1 MRTDSIQHDVV
12 VIGGGSA
19 GYAAARTARDAGAD
33 VAIVDPGPLGGLCIL
48 RGCMPTKTIL
58 RSSEI
63 AALMRQ
69 AESFGLSS
77 VDVQANLGA
86 IVDRKNRLVREFA
99 DYRVQQLRDPAFTLY
114 ESAARF
120 ISPQAIQVGS
130 RQLTARSFII
140 ATGSIP
146 REVAISGLQEVGYV
160 TSDELLDVRDQPESL
175 LVLGGGPVALELGQ
189 FFARI
194 GTKVTF
200 IQRAPHVLS
209 HLDEEIGSTLEQA
222 LRVEG
227 AEVFTET
234 SLLRVTR
241 HGALKSVHFSHRGEP
256 RAVSGAEILQALG
269 RRPNIDGL
277 NLDAAGIK
285 VDDGRI
291 VVDGAMRTSQ
301 PHIFAVGDVT
311 NLYDIVHIAIQ
322 QGELAAYNACY
333 PHRPAQSFDGRLAA
347 EVVFTDPQVAVVG
360 LSERTCRAQAVPY
373 LTASYPF
380 ADHGKAM
387 CLRSTNGF
395 VKLLAAPR
403 TGEVLGAQIVGPE
416 AGELIHELIAV
427 MYYHGTVHD
436 LVRMPHYHPTLAEI
450 VTYPAEA
457 LVEQVRSS

>member
-1 MRTDSIQHDVV
+1 MGIDVIQHDVI

-19 GYAAARTARDAGAD
+19 GYAAARTAHEAGAD

-58 RSSEI
+58 RSAEL
-63 AALMRQ
+63 AALMRR
-69 AESFGLSS
+69 AKEFGLAAT
-77 VDVQANLGA
+77 DVKAELGA

-99 DYRVQQLRDPAFTLY
+99 GDRIQQLRDSRFTLY
-114 ESAARF
+114 EYPAKFA
-120 ISPQAIQVGS
+120 SPSVLHAGP

-146 REVAISGLQEVGYV
+146 REVAIPGLRDVGYV

-175 LVLGGGPVALELGQ
+175 VVLGAGPVALEIGQ

-194 GTKVTF
+194 GTRVTF
-200 IQRAPHVLS
+200 IQRGPHVMS
-209 HLDEEIGSTLEQA
+209 HLDRDIGETLEQA
-222 LRVEG
+222 MRQEG
-227 AEVFTET
+227 MEIFTQT
-234 SLLRVTR
+234 TLLRVSR
-241 HGALKSVHFSHRGEP
+241 KESQKAVHFLHRGIE
-256 RAVSGAEILQALG
+256 RTVSGVQLFQALG

-277 NLDAAGIK
+277 QLEAAGVK

-291 VVDGAMRTSQ
+291 VVDGGMRTSQ

-322 QGELAAYNACY
+322 QGEIAAYNAC
-333 PHRPAQSFDGRLAA
+333 HAAPAKEFDDRLVT
-347 EVVFTDPQVAVVG
+347 EVVFTDPQIAVVG
-360 LSERTCRAQAVPY
+360 LSERACQARDIHY

-387 CLRSTNGF
+387 CLGATHGF
-395 VKLLAAPR
+395 VKLLAAPS
-403 TGEVLGAQIVGPE
+403 TGALLGAQIVGPE

-427 MYYHGTVHD
+427 MYYRGTVRD
-436 LVRMPHYHPTLAEI
+436 LARMPHYHPTLAEI
-450 VTYPAEA
+450 VTYPAES
-457 LVEQVRSS
+457 LVEHMKAS

>member
-1 MRTDSIQHDVV
+1 
-12 VIGGGSA
+12 
-19 GYAAARTARDAGAD
+19 
-33 VAIVDPGPLGGLCIL
+33 
-48 RGCMPTKTIL
+48 MPTKTIL
-58 RSSEI
+58 RSSEL

-69 AESFGLSS
+69 AKAFGLSP
-77 VDVQANLGA
+77 VEVKADLGA

-99 DYRVQQLRDPAFTLY
+99 DYRIQQLRDPAFTLY

-120 ISPQAIQVGS
+120 ISPQAVQVGS
-130 RQLTARSFII
+130 RQMTARSFII

-146 REVAISGLQEVGYV
+146 CDVPIAGLHEVGYL
-160 TSDELLDVRDQPESL
+160 TSDELLEVRDQPESL
-175 LVLGGGPVALELGQ
+175 VVLGGGPVALELGQ
-189 FFARI
+189 FFGRI
-194 GTKVTF
+194 GTEVTI

-209 HLDEEIGSTLEQA
+209 HLDEDIGSALEQA
-222 LRVEG
+222 LRAEG

-234 SLLRVTR
+234 SLLGVTR
-241 HGALKSVHFSHRGEP
+241 HGAAKSVHFSHRGET
-256 RAVSGAEILQALG
+256 RTVSGTEILQALG

-277 NLDAAGIK
+277 NLDAAGVK
-285 VDDGRI
+285 VNEGRI

-311 NLYDIVHIAIQ
+311 NLYDIVHIAVQ
-322 QGELAAYNACY
+322 QGELAARNAGS
-333 PHRPAQSFDGRLAA
+333 PDRPAQFFDARLAA

-360 LSERTCRAQAVPY
+360 LSERACRAQTISY

-387 CLRSTNGF
+387 CLGSTRGL
-395 VKLLAAPR
+395 VKLLAAPG
-403 TGEVLGAQIVGPE
+403 TGEVLGGQIVGPE

-450 VTYPAEA
+450 VTYPAES
-457 LVEQVRSS
+457 LIEQVRSS